1 MEYITIE
8 NESVFE
14 ETEKRSRFISY
25 SLSVDS
31 SKEAREKLQKI
42 KSSHKNAK
50 HHVYAYI
57 IKDEVEEKYCDD
69 GEPSGTGGLPIF
81 NVIKGFKLQR
91 VMVVVVRY
99 FGGILLGTAG
109 LRERYSAGAKGV
121 LNKSRTKTLTIVN
134 EFLVECSYSQYSK
147 VLNMISE
154 FKGKVVKLDYIQNV
168 VIRFYIKKEFTK
180 EIFKKLESIMC
191 GSEGITLLPEKYESI

>member
-8 NESVFE
+8 NESMFE

-25 SLSVDS
+25 SLNVNS
-31 SKEAREKLQKI
+31 SKEAQEKLQKI

-57 IKDEVEEKYCDD
+57 IKDSVEEKYCDD

-91 VMVVVVRY
+91 VMIIVVRY
-99 FGGILLGTAG
+99 FGGVLLGTAG
-109 LRERYSAGAKGV
+109 LRERYSSGAKGV
-121 LNKSRTKTLTIVN
+121 LNKSRTKTFTVVS
-134 EFLVECSYSQYSK
+134 EFSLECSYSQYSK
-147 VLNMISE
+147 VLNIISE
-154 FKGKVVKLDYIQNV
+154 FQGRVIKLDYTQNV
-168 VIRFYIKKEFTK
+168 VLRFYVKKEFAK
-180 EIFKKLESIMC
+180 VVFKRLESIMC
-191 GSEGITLLPEKYESI
+191 SSRGIVILPEKYESI